1 MEHWEMCDKIKST
14 INFLYIV
21 SCCSTGNS
29 QNHIPL
35 WNAKEIVS
43 NIIHQNRP
51 LDVHASTGPV
61 STPCN
66 GLSDDMSCTV
76 LFPLVEN
83 WVNIIRYDERPWVF
97 CTKSFLG
104 KDRKFLLTR
113 LKFYL
118 ERCDSWWHDIGIH
131 RLHISYM
138 LRHGHVHSLVP
149 APCHHSWQTL
159 VNWILKGRWTHNRML
174 KKMTRINKYQWAK
187 KDKQSMYRASSPTNG
202 NQKVQHVKDIISTNC
217 KRHLFALHCEIWFQG
232 TSWGIPR
239 VVPRSLHEAFQK
251 WHGTLPF
258 CRCLCCHLSL
268 EVRVVVVVELSL
280 TAKTMGS
287 T

>member
-1 MEHWEMCDKIKST
+1 MEHWEMCDKIKVPS
-14 INFLYIV
+14 IFCILFLVAQLETLRTTSRCEMRKKLCPTSSIK
-21 SCCSTGNS
+21 
-29 QNHIPL
+29 IDL
-35 WNAKEIVS
+35 WMFTLQLGQCQHLAM
-43 NIIHQNRP
+43 
-51 LDVHASTGPV
+51 
-61 STPCN
+61 

-258 CRCLCCHLSL
+258 CRCLCCYFSL

-280 TAKTMGS
+280 TAKSMGS